1 MCCWGFSLGLLLLA
15 KTGFRRWLKEPF
27 HGGCP
32 LYGGGY
38 LNNPAPEN
46 EASSWAPGWLR
57 RSNTPN
63 ISNYANCT
71 VPGFFFCSC
80 HRIISTASSPYT
92 IHCIMSNHLQLND
105 AQRWGE
111 ESGSSQSSWNKVIC
125 TCTWRSQKS
134 QYNDC
139 WWAKWSKSAE
149 TWFFGMTLVNLWKQW
164 NRLRVR
170 SWSKTWVV
178 TDVQPW
184 MPWISN
190 MFSNWGGRWWTYLK
204 FIHGFL
210 TSPKASSCEETWSVF
225 SKPAPIGPDKR
236 VQPPRVSSLLKP
248 TERLGLWSSAEVR
261 SGSGSMFFKCSREE

>member
-111 ESGSSQSSWNKVIC
+111 ESGSSQSSWNKVIAESQGDPNGAAS
-125 TCTWRSQKS
+125 THGRSIA
-134 QYNDC
+134 YC
-139 WWAKWSKSAE
+139 YE
-149 TWFFGMTLVNLWKQW
+149 NLWA
-164 NRLRVR
+164 
-170 SWSKTWVV
+170 TE
-178 TDVQPW
+178 
-184 MPWISN
+184 
-190 MFSNWGGRWWTYLK
+190 WG
-204 FIHGFL
+204 
-210 TSPKASSCEETWSVF
+210 
-225 SKPAPIGPDKR
+225 
-236 VQPPRVSSLLKP
+236 QN
-248 TERLGLWSSAEVR
+248 
-261 SGSGSMFFKCSREE
+261 